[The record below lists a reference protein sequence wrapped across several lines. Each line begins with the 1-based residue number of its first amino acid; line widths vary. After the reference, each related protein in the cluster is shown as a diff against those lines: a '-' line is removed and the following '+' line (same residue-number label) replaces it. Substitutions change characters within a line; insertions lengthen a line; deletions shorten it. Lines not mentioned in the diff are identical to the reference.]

1 MNHGGGG
8 GGGGMMGVVK
18 INRFLGPDSV
28 SLV

>member
-1 MNHGGGG
+1 MNHGGG